1 MLTAFMNH
9 KKLLSPFNLPPSVCV
24 KSKISSKLKDLPFLV
39 QNCGPKDDRC
49 QYWRLQESRKNLS
62 PLNSGPS
69 ICAEFQISSKMKLLQ
84 PLLRTIITI
93 EFSTLCNYDLK
104 DDRCQYWQV
113 PNLTGLENYKKLL
126 SLLNSPPSLCA
137 EYEISSKLKHFPFFV
152 QNYGL
157 TDDKCQHW
165 QVSTLTG
172 VINYK
177 KLLPPLNS
185 PPSICEEYF
194 IKIEAFVVLRTKLWP
209 ERWQVLTL
217 AGVKN
222 HRKLLSSMNSVPS
235 NCSVC
240 KVSWKM
246 VNLILRS
253 PFPIPRSRF
262 PFLKIAA
269 LQLN

>member
-1 MLTAFMNH
+1 MTGA
-9 KKLLSPFNLPPSVCV
+9 S
-24 KSKISSKLKDLPFLV
+24 I
-39 QNCGPKDDRC
+39 DRLGE
-49 QYWRLQESRKNLS
+49 LQK
-62 PLNSGPS
+62 
-69 ICAEFQISSKMKLLQ
+69 
-84 PLLRTIITI
+84 TIVTI
-93 EFSTLCNYDLK
+93 EFTTLTLCRVRNFIKIEAFSVLRPK
-104 DDRCQYWQV
+104 LWPDRWQV
-113 PNLTGLENYKKLL
+113 P
-126 SLLNSPPSLCA
+126 
-137 EYEISSKLKHFPFFV
+137 
-152 QNYGL
+152 
-157 TDDKCQHW
+157 
-165 QVSTLTG
+165 TLTG